1 MENNWF
7 LVVSFKTELLSEY
20 LIHRGYRD
28 DLPYLLPEVGLLR
41 NRMII
46 DNDVYIDLNE
56 LKKVQDVLSKDFCT
70 KATQTYLVIEK
81 QSLQLIETVEKISKD
96 IENLNNEDC
105 IKRLKIFFK
114 EYQKTLGLIG
124 IPTIIDLTIEPILKK
139 YLKESNIKNI
149 DDTFGM
155 LAVSEKIIDTNK
167 ERYDLLN
174 ISLKQKEGFD
184 ISKIIEAHEN
194 KYGWLHST
202 LFLGE
207 QYAGDIILKELN
219 SIVDPKYDLEK
230 LNTERKSHTETAE
243 KIIESIIPN
252 EGKKIA
258 RLLQKSVY
266 IRTARLEW
274 LNQSCFIVK
283 PFLILIAKKIGLSL
297 EDLVYLL
304 PEEIYLSL
312 SGIDI
317 DKNIIKERQKGYALI
332 SNENHDC
339 SLFVNNELEKI
350 KKQYNKN
357 NEKTTT
363 IKGLV
368 ACKGKVTGQV
378 VIVKDRSEISKIKE
392 NDILVTVL
400 TTPDFIAGM
409 RKSSAVITDLGGM
422 TSHAAIV
429 ARELK
434 KPCIVG
440 TKNATKIL
448 KDGDIVEVDAINGI
462 ISIIIK

>member
-1 MENNWF
+1 MEHNWL

-28 DLPYLLPEVGLLR
+28 NLPHLLPEVGLLR

-46 DNDVYIDLNE
+46 DNDIYIDLNE
-56 LKKVQDVLSKDFCT
+56 LKKVQNVLSEDFYT
-70 KATQTYLVIEK
+70 KATQTYFVIEK
-81 QSLQLIETVEKISKD
+81 QSLQLIKTAENISKD
-96 IENLNNEDC
+96 IENLSNEDC
-105 IKRLKIFFK
+105 IKRLKAFFE

-139 YLKESNIKNI
+139 YLKESNIEDI
-149 DDTFGM
+149 DNVFSV
-155 LAVSEKIIDTNK
+155 LVVSEKIIDTNM

-174 ISLKQKEGFD
+174 ISLKQKDGFN
-184 ISKIIEAHEN
+184 ISELIEVHEY

-207 QYAGDIILKELN
+207 QYTKDTILRELN
-219 SIVDPKYDLEK
+219 SITDPKNDLEK
-230 LNTERKSHTETAE
+230 LKTERKAHIETAE
-243 KIIESIIPN
+243 KIIESIASD

-274 LNQSCFIVK
+274 LNQSCFIIK
-283 PFLILIAKKIGLSL
+283 PFLILVAKKIGVSF
-297 EDLVYLL
+297 EDLIYFL

-312 SGIDI
+312 GGIDI
-317 DKNIIKERQKGYALI
+317 DKNLIKERQKGYALI
-332 SNENHDC
+332 SDENYDC
-339 SLFVNNELEKI
+339 SLFVNDELEKI
-350 KKQYNKN
+350 KKQYNKKA
-357 NEKTTT
+357 ERTTV

-368 ACKGKVTGQV
+368 ACKGKVIGRV

-392 NDILVTVL
+392 NDVLVTAL

-409 RKSSAVITDLGGM
+409 RKSSAIITDLGGM

-448 KDGDIVEVDAINGI
+448 KDGDVVEVDAINGI